1 MKYKD
6 PKTILEPGEKFAN
19 ALNIIDLMMMIPMSP
34 YLACQLSW
42 FMTMNLYGGAWR
54 SIETKRD
61 VRVFRQV
68 RTFWRIITI
77 HLVF

>member
-34 YLACQLSW
+34 YLA
-42 FMTMNLYGGAWR
+42 
-54 SIETKRD
+54 
-61 VRVFRQV
+61 
-68 RTFWRIITI
+68 
-77 HLVF
+77 